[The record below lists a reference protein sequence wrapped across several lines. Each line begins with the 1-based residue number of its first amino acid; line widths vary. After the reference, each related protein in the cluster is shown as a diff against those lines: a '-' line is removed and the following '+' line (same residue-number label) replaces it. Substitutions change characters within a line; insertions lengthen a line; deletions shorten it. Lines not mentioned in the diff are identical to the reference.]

1 MISMTRWVWL
11 LLAVGTA
18 PLAQVAQVA
27 QAAEPAAT
35 ASADTGAA
43 AGAAKAAPCTACH
56 GPAGNSANPLWPN
69 LASQNAAYIV
79 GQLKQFKANTR
90 INSGGVMMGMAL
102 TLDDQG
108 MQDVAAY
115 FSTQT
120 LTGLEADPSYWQ
132 AGQKLY
138 RGGDPARGIPACMAC
153 HGPSGHGNPA
163 AGYPSLRSQHAEYVV
178 KELNDYAGGKR
189 YSTTDKGESAGGAN
203 ASIMATIAPRP
214 SPQDMSNLASYFSGL
229 RLKVR

>member
-11 LLAVGTA
+11 LLAVSTA
-18 PLAQVAQVA
+18 PLA

-35 ASADTGAA
+35 ASAD
-43 AGAAKAAPCTACH
+43 AGAAKAATCIACH

-90 INSGGVMMGMAL
+90 INSGGVMMGMAQ

-108 MQDVAAY
+108 MRDVATY
-115 FSTQT
+115 FSMQT

-163 AGYPSLRSQHAEYVV
+163 AAYPALRSQHSQYVV
-178 KELNDYAGGKR
+178 KELTDYAAGKR
-189 YSTTDKGESAGGAN
+189 YSTNDKGETAGGAN
-203 ASIMATIAPRP
+203 SAIMATIAQRLTPE
-214 SPQDMSNLASYFSGL
+214 DMRNLGSYVQGL
-229 RLKVR
+229 R

>member
-35 ASADTGAA
+35 ASAADTGAA
-43 AGAAKAAPCTACH
+43 AGAAKAATCIACH

-90 INSGGVMMGMAL
+90 INSGGVMMGMAQ

-163 AGYPSLRSQHAEYVV
+163 AAYPALRAQHSQYVV
-178 KELNDYAGGKR
+178 KELTDYAGGKR
-189 YSTTDKGESAGGAN
+189 YSLNDKGETAGGAN
-203 ASIMATIAPRP
+203 SAIMTTIAQRLTPE
-214 SPQDMSNLASYFSGL
+214 DMRNLGSYVQGL
-229 RLKVR
+229 R

>member
-11 LLAVGTA
+11 VLAIGAA
-18 PLAQVAQVA
+18 PLAEVAGTA
-27 QAAEPAAT
+27 QAAT
-35 ASADTGAA
+35 ASAE
-43 AGAAKAAPCTACH
+43 AGAAKAATCTACH

-69 LASQNAAYIV
+69 LAGQNATYIV
-79 GQLKQFKANTR
+79 GQLKMFKANTR
-90 INSGGVMMGMAL
+90 INSQGVMMGMAQ

-108 MQDVAAY
+108 MLDVATY

-138 RGGDPARGIPACMAC
+138 RGGDPERGIPACLAC
-153 HGPSGHGNPA
+153 HGPSGRGNPA
-163 AGYPSLRSQHAEYVV
+163 AGYPALRSQHSQYVV
-178 KELNDYAGGKR
+178 KELTDYAGGKR

-203 ASIMATIAPRP
+203 SAIMATIAQRL
-214 SPQDMSNLASYFSGL
+214 SPDDMRNLASYVQGL
-229 RLKVR
+229 R

>member
-1 MISMTRWVWL
+1 MISMMRRVWL
-11 LLAVGTA
+11 LLAVGIA
-18 PLAQVAQVA
+18 PLALATSA
-27 QAAEPAAT
+27 QAAAD
-35 ASADTGAA
+35 AS
-43 AGAAKAAPCTACH
+43 AGAAKAATCTACH

-69 LASQNAAYIV
+69 LAGQNAAYIV
-79 GQLKQFKANTR
+79 GQLKLFKSNAR
-90 INSGGVMMGMAL
+90 INSQGIMMGMAQ
-102 TLDDQG
+102 TLDDQA
-108 MQDVAAY
+108 MLDVATY

-163 AGYPSLRSQHAEYVV
+163 AGYPSLHSQHAEYVV

-189 YSTTDKGESAGGAN
+189 YATTDKGESAGGAN
-203 ASIMATIAPRP
+203 AAIMATIAQRL
-214 SPQDMSNLASYFSGL
+214 SPEDMRNLASYVQGL
-229 RLKVR
+229 R

>member
-1 MISMTRWVWL
+1 MISMMRWVWL
-11 LLAVGTA
+11 LLAAGAA
-18 PLAQVAQVA
+18 PLAVTLPA
-27 QAAEPAAT
+27 QAAA
-35 ASADTGAA
+35 ASADAS
-43 AGAAKAAPCTACH
+43 AGAAKAVTCTACH

-90 INSGGVMMGMAL
+90 INSQGVMMGMAQ

-108 MQDVAAY
+108 MLDVAAY
-115 FSTQT
+115 FSMQT

-138 RGGDPARGIPACMAC
+138 RGGDTARGIPACMAC

-163 AGYPSLRSQHAEYVV
+163 AGYPSLHSQHAQYVV
-178 KELNDYAGGKR
+178 KELTEYAGGKR
-189 YSTTDKGESAGGAN
+189 YSTNDKGESAGGAN
-203 ASIMATIAPRP
+203 SAIMATIAQRL
-214 SPQDMSNLASYFSGL
+214 SPEDMRNLASYVQGL
-229 RLKVR
+229 R

>member
-1 MISMTRWVWL
+1 MISMMRGAMKPGAMMRGVWL
-11 LLAVGTA
+11 LLAIGAA
-18 PLAQVAQVA
+18 PLAVAPSA
-27 QAAEPAAT
+27 QAAT

-43 AGAAKAAPCTACH
+43 KAATCTACH

-79 GQLKQFKANTR
+79 GQLKLFKANTR
-90 INSGGVMMGMAL
+90 INSQGVMMGMAQ

-108 MQDVAAY
+108 MLDVAAY
-115 FSTQT
+115 FSMQT

-138 RGGDPARGIPACMAC
+138 RGGDTARGIPACMAC

-163 AGYPSLRSQHAEYVV
+163 AGYPSLRSQHAQYVV
-178 KELNDYAGGKR
+178 KELTEYAGGKR
-189 YSTTDKGESAGGAN
+189 YTTNDKGESAGGAN
-203 ASIMATIAPRP
+203 SAIMATIAQRL
-214 SPQDMSNLASYFSGL
+214 SPEDMRNLASYVQGL
-229 RLKVR
+229 R

>member
-1 MISMTRWVWL
+1 MISMMRQAMTRGVWL
-11 LLAVGTA
+11 LLVVGLA
-18 PLAQVAQVA
+18 PLALAAPAQS
-27 QAAEPAAT
+27 AAP
-35 ASADTGAA
+35 SAE
-43 AGAAKAAPCTACH
+43 AGAAKAVTCTACH

-90 INSGGVMMGMAL
+90 INSQGVMMGMAQ

-108 MQDVAAY
+108 MLDVATY

-120 LTGLEADPSYWQ
+120 LTGGEADPSYWQ

-163 AGYPSLRSQHAEYVV
+163 AGYPALRAQHSQYVV
-178 KELNDYAGGKR
+178 KELTDYAGGKR
-189 YSTTDKGESAGGAN
+189 YSTNDKGDTAGGPNSA
-203 ASIMATIAPRP
+203 IMATIAQRL
-214 SPQDMSNLASYFSGL
+214 SPEDMRNLASYVQGL
-229 RLKVR
+229 R